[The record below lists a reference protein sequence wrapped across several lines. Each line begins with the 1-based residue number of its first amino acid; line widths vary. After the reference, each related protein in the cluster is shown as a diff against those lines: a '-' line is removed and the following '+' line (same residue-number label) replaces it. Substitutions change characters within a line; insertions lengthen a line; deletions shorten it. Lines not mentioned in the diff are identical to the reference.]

1 MEHFISLLASLLC
14 VLTVSYV
21 ISSKL
26 RFPVIPIYI
35 VAGIVFSLLF
45 HVNEPHIFEIL
56 GVILLLFFIGLEFS
70 IAELEK
76 NLKAILSVGF
86 IDLFLNTLPVFFVAK
101 LLGFESFTAFVIAVV
116 LYPSS
121 SAIVSK
127 LLIDL
132 KKLANPE
139 VETVLSILVFEDIAA
154 AVLLAI
160 LTSFSGGAPSPEG
173 IVKVL
178 VKVALFIAIAFIA
191 IKNLNRFVNY
201 AFKTFGSST
210 EFTVLFTATVL
221 FLVVEA
227 TFGFGLSES
236 IGAFVAGMLFAESSY
251 KEQIES
257 VVIPYRDLF
266 GALFF
271 LAFGLSIDLTTFS
284 TSVAIP
290 LAVFLIVSFISK
302 LATGI
307 LAVKLYNLGA
317 KRGLSAGLMLLPR
330 GEFSILVAATKPEL
344 VPLTAAYVLLSASL
358 GSIAMKES
366 GRILNLFFKKK
377 PKKKSRLTRSQLL
390 GD

>member
-377 PKKKSRLTRSQLL
+377 PKKQSRLTRSQLL
-390 GD
+390 GA

>member
-14 VLTVSYV
+14 VLTVSYI

-35 VAGIVFSLLF
+35 VAGIVFSLAF
-45 HVNEPHIFEIL
+45 HVHEPHIFEVL

-76 NLKAILSVGF
+76 NLRAILSVGF
-86 IDLFLNTLPVFFVAK
+86 IDLVFNTLPVFLVAK
-101 LLGFESFTAFVIAVV
+101 LLGFDSFTSLVISVV

-160 LTSFSGGAPSPEG
+160 LMSFSGGAPSPEG
-173 IVKVL
+173 VVKVL
-178 VKVALFIAIAFIA
+178 IKVSLFIAIAFIA
-191 IKNLNRFVNY
+191 IKNLNKFVDY

-221 FLVVEA
+221 FLAVEV

-271 LAFGLSIDLTTFS
+271 LAFGLSIDLTSFS
-284 TSVAIP
+284 TSIVLPLTVLLIISFVAKI
-290 LAVFLIVSFISK
+290 
-302 LATGI
+302 ATGI
-307 LAVKLYNLGA
+307 VAVRLYKLGT

-377 PKKKSRLTRSQLL
+377 PKKKSKLTRSQLL

>member
-1 MEHFISLLASLLC
+1 MENPISSLALLLFA
-14 VLTVSYV
+14 LTVSYI
-21 ISSKL
+21 ISVKL

-35 VAGIVFSLLF
+35 VSGIAVSLLF
-45 HVNEPHIFEIL
+45 HVHETHFFEVL
-56 GVILLLFFIGLEFS
+56 GVILLLFYIGLEFS
-70 IAELEK
+70 VAELER
-76 NLKAILSVGF
+76 NFKAILSVGL
-86 IDLFLNTLPVFFVAK
+86 IDLALNTIPVFLIAK
-101 LLGFESFTAFVIAVV
+101 LLGFDSFTSLVLSVI

-154 AVLLAI
+154 AILLAI
-160 LTSFSGGAPSPEG
+160 LTAISGGSVDPKG
-173 IVKVL
+173 IVKIL
-178 VKVALFIAIAFIA
+178 VKVFLFVTVAFMA
-191 IKNLNRFVNY
+191 IKNLRGVIDY
-201 AFKTFGSST
+201 AFKRFGSST
-210 EFTVLFTATVL
+210 EFAVLFTATVL

-251 KEQIES
+251 KEQVES

-271 LAFGLSIDLTTFS
+271 LAFGLSIDISSFS
-284 TSVAIP
+284 SAIVLP
-290 LAVFLIVSFISK
+290 LSTLLVVSFLTK
-302 LATGI
+302 LATG
-307 LAVKLYNLGA
+307 VVTVRFYKLGT

-344 VPLTAAYVLLSASL
+344 IPLTATYVLLSASF

-377 PKKKSRLTRSQLL
+377 PKKKSKLTRSQLL